1 MSDKVLAEADQ
12 VFRFLQT
19 KQSGAINVMKKLI
32 IFLMQYLSRRP
43 VTAPL
48 FAQLI
53 SKFSHLQNYSTHA
66 NDQDN
71 QLKEGTPT
79 LAPETQTAKQDMDQ
93 GKVDVKQ
100 LMASLKP
107 SELLEAA
114 DEYYKS
120 ERHNPYFLQKPF
132 ASPFETP
139 EILINFAKVVQG
151 IDLFNGAK
159 VLDFGVGSCWS
170 SRFLNQMGC
179 EVYALDVSKTALE
192 IGEESLRIFPPVGD
206 NIPPI
211 HFMRFDGEN
220 IELPDS
226 TIDRVVCLDALHH
239 VHNPGRVL
247 EEMSRV
253 LTPHGIA
260 GFSEPG
266 PNHSCSD
273 QSQYE
278 MRNYKVIENDIEIEE
293 IWNAAVDFGFEKID
307 ISVHSIDPFWL
318 DLQSFDDFMTGGTSG
333 IEDAVRRGLSNRR
346 LFFLRKSVE
355 SVSDSRTPR
364 NLSATVTA
372 NIEQKTISER
382 ERFCVSAVVLNT
394 GSGIWR
400 PSGTDIGAVNL
411 GVTLFTANGQL
422 IDNRFLRVATVEQ
435 IDPERKRYDLTFEL
449 PQLEVGQYQIELDM
463 VSEDVAWFEVL
474 GSKPC
479 LIEGLEVRRG

>member
-1 MSDKVLAEADQ
+1 MFTFIQKI
-12 VFRFLQT
+12 
-19 KQSGAINVMKKLI
+19 QSGATKMMKTLI
-32 IFLMQYLSRRP
+32 IFRRQYLSRSP
-43 VTAPL
+43 VTASF
-48 FAQLI
+48 FAKLI
-53 SKFSHLQNYSTHA
+53 ARLPHLQNYLTQRL
-66 NDQDN
+66 DQDD
-71 QLKEGTPT
+71 QLKEDTPT
-79 LAPETQTAKQDMDQ
+79 LAPETQTAKQDMKQ
-93 GKVDVKQ
+93 GKVDVKE
-100 LMASLKP
+100 LMASLTP

-114 DEYYKS
+114 DEYYKN
-120 ERHNPYFLQKPF
+120 ERHNPYFFQKPF

-151 IDLFNGAK
+151 IDLFHGAK

-192 IGEESLRIFPPVGD
+192 IGEESVQMFPPVGD

-226 TIDRVVCLDALHH
+226 TVDRVVCLDALHH
-239 VHNPGRVL
+239 AHNPERVL

-266 PNHSCSD
+266 PNHSRSD

-293 IWNAAVDFGFEKID
+293 IWNVAVRFGFKKID
-307 ISVHSIDPFWL
+307 ISVHNIDPFWL
-318 DLQSFDDFMTGGTSG
+318 DLSSFNDFMTGGTSG
-333 IEDAVRRGLSNRR
+333 IEDAVRSGLSNRR

-355 SVSDSRTPR
+355 AVSDSRTPR

-372 NIEQKTISER
+372 KIDQKTITER
-382 ERFCVSAVVLNT
+382 ERFCVNAVVQNT

-411 GVTLFTANGQL
+411 GVTLFNADGQL
-422 IDNRFLRVATVEQ
+422 IDNRFLRVATVKHL
-435 IDPERKRYDLTFEL
+435 DPERKRYDLTFEL

-474 GSKPC
+474 GSKPY

>member
-1 MSDKVLAEADQ
+1 M
-12 VFRFLQT
+12 FRFLQRQ
-19 KQSGAINVMKKLI
+19 QSGATSAIEKLI
-32 IFLMQYLSRRP
+32 SFLTQYLSRSP
-43 VTAPL
+43 VTVS
-48 FAQLI
+48 FFSKLI
-53 SKFSHLQNYSTHA
+53 SRFPHLQNYLTQRH
-66 NDQDN
+66 DRDDPI
-71 QLKEGTPT
+71 KEGTSTP
-79 LAPETQTAKQDMDQ
+79 APETQTSKQDTKQ
-93 GKVDVKQ
+93 GKVDVKE
-100 LMASLKP
+100 LMAGLKP

-114 DEYYKS
+114 DDYYKN

-211 HFMRFDGEN
+211 HFMMFDGEN

-239 VHNPGRVL
+239 AHNPDRVL

-253 LTPHGIA
+253 LTPHGVA

-293 IWNAAVDFGFEKID
+293 IWNAAVGFGFKKID

-318 DLQSFDDFMTGGTSG
+318 DLPSFDDFMTGGTSG

-355 SVSDSRTPR
+355 AVSDSRTPR

-372 NIEQKTISER
+372 SIEQKTISER
-382 ERFCVSAVVLNT
+382 ERFCVSAVVQNT

-422 IDNRFLRVATVEQ
+422 IDNRFLRVPTVEHL
-435 IDPERKRYDLTFEL
+435 DPERKRYDLTFEL
-449 PQLEVGQYQIELDM
+449 PQLEVGQYRIELDM